1 MRVLGA
7 IICACLVLI
16 MGIGFTQALEEEATA
31 PAIEVEK
38 PTYDFQQVPQG
49 EVVKHDFR
57 VLNRGNAP
65 LEISKVKPG

>member
-7 IICACLVLI
+7 IVCAYLVLI
-16 MGIGFTQALEEEATA
+16 MGVGFTQAVEEEVSA
-31 PAIEVEK
+31 PVIEVEE